1 MNCAFY
7 LNQIVLKSKNKTIL
21 EQIQERKAKLRKS
34 KSVPTFGTIPLRT
47 YSSCRRLT
55 GVLPTQPPLPSPS
68 DVYSKNTTK
77 CRQSINQT
85 DRNLILP
92 SSSSSCL
99 LLALDLASRILI
111 YNQCTTSTLLWI
123 KVWIVQLSRVT
134 LEEHSKIGS
143 NYFMIKLEKRVSK
156 LAFLRK
162 KTENLA
168 TISKIRFRVE
178 NFLLSVDN

>member
-111 YNQCTTSTLLWI
+111 FNQCMEGVKKKSENI
-123 KVWIVQLSRVT
+123 DKVVAVLVFSR
-134 LEEHSKIGS
+134 
-143 NYFMIKLEKRVSK
+143 
-156 LAFLRK
+156 
-162 KTENLA
+162 
-168 TISKIRFRVE
+168 IS
-178 NFLLSVDN
+178 